1 MTDADL
7 ILVGGGLASG
17 LLALRLQHA
26 RPDLKVLVLES
37 GPTLGGNHTW
47 SFHDDDLTAD
57 QHALMAPLVAHRW
70 PSQSVRFPAFERR
83 LTAGYNSVTSDRFH
97 AVLTEQLPDRIRLNT
112 AVQSISPTQVVLADG
127 TTLTAP
133 AVIDATGFRP
143 HPGLQIRFQSF
154 LGLELRFAE
163 PHGLDAPVI
172 MDATTP
178 QDGGYRFTYLLPFT
192 DTTML
197 VEDTGYVDDRA
208 LDLAELEARI
218 SRYCAQRGWRIV
230 EEVRREHGVLPITL
244 DGDIDLLWTGVTVP
258 RIGLAGNFFH
268 PTTGY
273 SLPDAARVA
282 DLIAALPQLT
292 SAAILAA
299 LQTHAKTLWRDQRFF
314 RALNR
319 MLFLAGEQDQRWRVM
334 QRFYQLPEPLIERF
348 YAGQTTAADKLRI
361 LAGKPPVPVAQA
373 LSALLR
379 KPRPNPRPMELS

>member
-1 MTDADL
+1 MSADL

-17 LLALRLQHA
+17 LLALRLQQA
-26 RPDLKVLVLES
+26 RPELSVLVLES

-47 SFHDDDLTAD
+47 SFHDDDLTPE
-57 QHALMAPLVAHRW
+57 QHALLAPLVAHRW
-70 PSQSVRFPAFERR
+70 PAQSVRFPAFQRR
-83 LTAGYNSVTSDRFH
+83 LKAGYNSVTSDRFND
-97 AVLTEQLPDRIRLNT
+97 VLTKRLAGKVRLNT
-112 AVQSISPTQVVLADG
+112 AVRSIATTQVVLADG

-143 HPGLQIRFQSF
+143 HPGLKIRFQSF
-154 LGLELRFAE
+154 LGLELRLAE

-192 DTTML
+192 DTTLL

-208 LDLAELEARI
+208 LNLAELEARI
-218 SRYCAQRGWRIV
+218 ADYCAARGWRTV

-244 DGDIDLLWTGVTVP
+244 DGDIDLLWTGVSVP

-282 DLIAALPQLT
+282 DLIADLPQLT
-292 SAAILAA
+292 SAAILDA
-299 LQTHAKTLWRDQRFF
+299 LQRHARTLWREQRFL

-319 MLFLAGEQDQRWRVM
+319 MLFLAGEQDKRWQVM
-334 QRFYQLPEPLIERF
+334 QRFYKLPEPLIERF
-348 YAGQTTAADKLRI
+348 YAGKTTAADKLRI
-361 LAGKPPVPVAQA
+361 LAGKPPVPVGQA

-379 KPRPNPRPMELS
+379 KPRSMELS